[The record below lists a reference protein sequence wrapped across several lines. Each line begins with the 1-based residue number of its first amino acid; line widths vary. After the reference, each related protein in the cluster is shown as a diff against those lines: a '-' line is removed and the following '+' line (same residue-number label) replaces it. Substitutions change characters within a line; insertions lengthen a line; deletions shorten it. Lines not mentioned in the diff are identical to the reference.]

1 MVLHNMPREA
11 TKANQTCQAISILC
25 RGEVQARS
33 IVHPPLAPVRTAAE
47 LAQLEATTR
56 VYDLFCWLAWRFADA
71 FQVQLPAPRAAP
83 ASQG

>member
-1 MVLHNMPREA
+1 MISVRQSATCNLSQIPR
-11 TKANQTCQAISILC
+11 

-71 FQVQLPAPRAAP
+71 FQVQLLAPRAAP
-83 ASQG
+83 ASQA